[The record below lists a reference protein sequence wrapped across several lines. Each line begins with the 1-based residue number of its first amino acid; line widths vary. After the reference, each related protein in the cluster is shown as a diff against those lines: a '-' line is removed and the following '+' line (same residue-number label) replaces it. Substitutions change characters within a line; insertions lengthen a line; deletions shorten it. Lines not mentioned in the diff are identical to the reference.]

1 VLKRGPGGVP
11 DEFAE
16 GAYVARQNWGSNL
29 PILVILGAV
38 DVFVLYQTIR
48 NPGLGA
54 GLALMGFG
62 GMTAILAFF
71 VARSVRRGEV
81 SFAVDARGV
90 YFGYSGKDV
99 EPELI
104 PWSWIDCIVTFN
116 RIVHRGGVK
125 GYAGVEL
132 NAAGVTARMSRLP
145 RPPELPPPT
154 ALEQEFNEAVFSPW
168 FHRLAAEPSLVSQEI
183 QGWRLD
189 KERLAEAVTR
199 YSPGTPIARRP
210 TRRDPNIVGMAA
222 TAWQVRKNLQRFAER
237 DDDHRKDDDR

>member
-1 VLKRGPGGVP
+1 MRPDDLP
-11 DEFAE
+11 DEFTE
-16 GAYVARQNWGSNL
+16 GAYIARQTWRSNL

-48 NPGLGA
+48 KPGLGA

-62 GMTAILAFF
+62 GFTALLAFF
-71 VARSVRRGEV
+71 VMRSVRRGEV

-90 YFGYSGKDV
+90 YFGYSGKDI

-104 PWSWIDCIVTFN
+104 PWSWIDRIVTFD
-116 RIVHRGGVK
+116 RIVHHGGLK

-132 NAAGVTARMSRLP
+132 NEAGVTARMGRLP

-154 ALEQEFNEAVFSPW
+154 AAEQEFNEALFRPW
-168 FHRLAAEPSLVSQEI
+168 LHRLAAEPSLVSQEI

-189 KERLAEAVTR
+189 KERLTETVMR
-199 YSPGTPIARRP
+199 HSPDTPIAQLL

-222 TAWQVRKNLQRFAER
+222 TAWQVRQNLRRLAER
-237 DDDHRKDDDR
+237 DDDQRKDDKR